1 MNIFN
6 KMGARKNFTTC
17 SANRTLLTK
26 GSKLVQITRILVS
39 AALTAGLLS
48 GCSYIENHTSP
59 DTYNSLTFGDAG
71 AKEASKA
78 TLAYSQGNFIE
89 AEEHVQMSLRQNP
102 KNAQALIVG
111 ALTAEKVGRPNLARQ
126 YYEELMLSAGNQ
138 TTVLGTDDMLPQKMT
153 DVAAKRL
160 RLINMNQ
167 TKLVIE
173 DANGTKIFSI
183 SEEAAAR
190 QGKSALE
197 EALFIREQKNAAENL
212 AVTEANVKAVEVL
225 FTPQEQNIVSRF
237 LIMKELA
244 ENDLITK
251 EEFLKARQS
260 NIGGLLPLI
269 NPPAGITTDKPVP
282 SPDVIIER
290 INALK
295 TATEDRAITPRE
307 FSAERNLIVE
317 AILPPNPR
325 QRLKPQ
331 APAKNILD
339 AAKNIRKLEVI
350 YDLGLITAKEKEK
363 EQAAIERHLG
373 LGNSAKAAAPVTTTT
388 TTKTERIE
396 IIPAE
401 ALKPIASTPVSTAP
415 QMPEIIP
422 AAQPT
427 TEPQPLLP
435 NVSSPFNG

>member
-1 MNIFN
+1 M
-6 KMGARKNFTTC
+6 
-17 SANRTLLTK
+17 
-26 GSKLVQITRILVS
+26 
-39 AALTAGLLS
+39 
-48 GCSYIENHTSP
+48 
-59 DTYNSLTFGDAG
+59 
-71 AKEASKA
+71 
-78 TLAYSQGNFIE
+78 
-89 AEEHVQMSLRQNP
+89 
-102 KNAQALIVG
+102 
-111 ALTAEKVGRPNLARQ
+111 
-126 YYEELMLSAGNQ
+126 
-138 TTVLGTDDMLPQKMT
+138 
-153 DVAAKRL
+153 
-160 RLINMNQ
+160 
-167 TKLVIE
+167 
-173 DANGTKIFSI
+173 
-183 SEEAAAR
+183 
-190 QGKSALE
+190 
-197 EALFIREQKNAAENL
+197 
-212 AVTEANVKAVEVL
+212 
-225 FTPQEQNIVSRF
+225 
-237 LIMKELA
+237 
-244 ENDLITK
+244 
-251 EEFLKARQS
+251 
-260 NIGGLLPLI
+260 
-269 NPPAGITTDKPVP
+269 
-282 SPDVIIER
+282 IIER

-401 ALKPIASTPVSTAP
+401 ALKPTTSMPVSTAP
-415 QMPEIIP
+415 QMPAIIP